1 MADIIRLT
9 ASEVEAV
16 AAKFNQAAS
25 DTEQLVASLSREVE
39 GLESGWEGDAY
50 NAFTGNFADIATQ
63 MKDIVAMYEGLDA
76 QLKQVVKTMQEADTG
91 IASALGGG

>member
-9 ASEVEAV
+9 VSEVEAA

-25 DTEQLVASLSREVE
+25 ETEQMVTNLSREVE
-39 GLESGWEGDAY
+39 GLASGWEGDAY
-50 NAFTGNFADIATQ
+50 NAFTGNFANIATQ

-76 QLKQVVKTMQEADTG
+76 QLKQVAKTIQETDSS
-91 IASALGGG
+91 IASALNGG